1 MYASLE
7 NTVLVKLL
15 SKHDEEAFTEIY
27 NRYWQRLFTIAY
39 NRLRET
45 ETAEDLVHDVFA
57 GLWNNRHKIE
67 IASLENY
74 LATATKYL
82 VLAKIKR
89 KIRERSFTASI
100 ESAPVIE
107 MSSESSAHYKQ
118 ILERIYEEVEL
129 LPEKCRLIF
138 KYSRNEGLTTKQ
150 IASQLHLSPKTVENQ
165 LNKALNRLKP
175 LSRTFFHFF
184 LFFCWISCL

>member
-7 NTVLVKLL
+7 NNMLVDLL
-15 SKHDEEAFTEIY
+15 AKDDEEAFTEIY
-27 NRYWQRLFTIAY
+27 NRFWQKLFAIAY
-39 NRLRET
+39 NRLAET
-45 ETAEDLVHDVFA
+45 ETAEDVVHDVFA
-57 GLWNNRHKIE
+57 GLWSNRNKIE
-67 IASLENY
+67 IESLENY

-89 KIRERSFTASI
+89 KIKERSFAVSM

-118 ILERIYEEVEL
+118 ILERVHQEVER

-138 KYSRNEGLTTKQ
+138 KYSRNEGLSTKQ
-150 IASQLHLSPKTVENQ
+150 IAGRLQLSPKTVENQ
-165 LNKALNRLKP
+165 LNKALSRLKL
-175 LSRTFFHFF
+175 LSRTFFHLLLFF
-184 LFFCWISCL
+184 LWVSGL

>member
-7 NTVLVKLL
+7 NIVLVELL
-15 SKHDEEAFTEIY
+15 YKDDERAFTEIY
-27 NRYWQRLFTIAY
+27 YRYWQRLFAIAY
-39 NRLRET
+39 NRLKET

-57 GLWNNRHKIE
+57 GLWNNRHNIE

-118 ILERIYEEVEL
+118 IPERVYQQVEL

-138 KYSRNEGLTTKQ
+138 KYSRNEGLSAKQ
-150 IASQLHLSPKTVENQ
+150 IANQLHVSPKTVENQ

-175 LSRTFFHFF
+175 LSRTFFHI
-184 LFFCWISCL
+184 LVFFCWISCL